1 MNIEARQKR
10 TNFTSL
16 TKLDGGVFFVCE
28 TFVYQLKFGRQQLFF
43 YLQIKKSGSVS
54 FFRLMRP

>member
-16 TKLDGGVFFVCE
+16 TKLDGVVLFVCE
-28 TFVYQLKFGRQQLFF
+28 TFVDQLKFGRQQLFF
-43 YLQIKKSGSVS
+43 YLQIKNQGQYN
-54 FFRLMRP
+54 FFD

>member
-16 TKLDGGVFFVCE
+16 TKLDGVVLFVCE
-28 TFVYQLKFGRQQLFF
+28 TFVDQLKFGRQQLFF
-43 YLQIKKSGSVS
+43 YLQIKKSGSV
-54 FFRLMRP
+54 